1 MIKKD
6 YDCAII
12 GMGPGG
18 ITAAIYL
25 KRFNIDIICFEK
37 NSIAS
42 KVSKLNEV
50 DNYPGI
56 FGSLRIP

>member
-25 KRFNIDIICFEK
+25 KRFITTKFND
-37 NSIAS
+37 S
-42 KVSKLNEV
+42 KKIVLLVKSLN
-50 DNYPGI
+50 
-56 FGSLRIP
+56 